1 MSRLRSV
8 PQSFKYAGN
17 GIKIAIKN
25 EPNFR
30 IHCTFAVMAL
40 FLALTMDFTTPEW
53 LLLLFTIS
61 FVLIMELFNTAL
73 EAIVNLVSPEVR
85 PNAKIAKDV
94 SAGAVML
101 SAGVAVLVGIRL
113 FLPKILLLLG
123 Y

>member
-1 MSRLRSV
+1 MSRLRSL

-17 GIKIAIKN
+17 GIKLAIKN

-30 IHCTFAVMAL
+30 IHCTFGVTAVL
-40 FLALTMDFTTPEW
+40 LALLMDFSTSEW

-73 EAIVNLVSPEVR
+73 ESIVNLVSPDVR

-94 SAGAVML
+94 SAGAVLL
-101 SAGVAVLVGIRL
+101 SASVAVLVGIRL
-113 FLPKILLLLG
+113 FLPKILLILG

>member
-1 MSRLRSV
+1 MSRLRSL
-8 PQSFKYAGN
+8 PQSFKYAGS
-17 GIKIAIKN
+17 GIRLAIMN

-30 IHCTFAVMAL
+30 VHCSFAVMAL
-40 FLALTMDFTTPEW
+40 FLALIMDFTTTEW

-94 SAGAVML
+94 SAGAVLL
-101 SAGVAVLVGIRL
+101 SAGVAVLVGVRL
-113 FLPKILLLLG
+113 FLPKILLILG